1 MKKALP
7 LLLLLAACA
16 PKPAEKQAPKTQ
28 EAPPLVVRTLKAQE
42 GVLEREGRVQARL
55 EPERESRVAAGTS
68 GRVVQAL
75 DPGRRVGQGE
85 AVVVLD
91 ERPFQEALQAARL
104 ALAQAQANLERAERQ
119 NREARP
125 ALEAQLASARANLE
139 SIRKRYEEAKALYEA
154 GAVARLDLLA
164 LQAQLQGAEASY
176 QSALEALSRL
186 DRGEDLKLLRLQVE
200 QAQLQLGQAERNL
213 KEVRIRAPFAGEV
226 IEVYVR
232 PGEFALAGQSAFR
245 LGSLDLLAKASLPPE
260 EAETLGKAQGEVR
273 FLLRQSGKEVQ
284 AQLVRKGDLPGP
296 NRLVEVALKPKG
308 SLAPGTAE
316 LVYRIPL
323 ARGVLLP
330 VGAVK
335 VQEGEAVVFVV
346 AASPKGEGQAL
357 KRPVQLLAQS
367 GERVA
372 VSGLKPGERVVFP
385 IPESLQEGDRVR
397 TLEGGN
403 PEAP

>member
-7 LLLLLAACA
+7 LILLLAACA
-16 PKPAEKQAPKTQ
+16 PKSTEKQAPKTQ
-28 EAPPLVVRTLKAQE
+28 EAPPLVVRTLAAQE

-55 EPERESRVAAGTS
+55 EPERESRVAAGVS

-75 DPGRRVGQGE
+75 DPGKKVGRGE

-91 ERPFQEALQAARL
+91 ESPFQEALQAAKL

-139 SIRKRYEEAKALYEA
+139 SIRKRYEEAKALYEV

-200 QAQLQLGQAERNL
+200 QARLQLSQAERNL
-213 KEVRIRAPFAGEV
+213 KEARIRAPFAGEV

-232 PGEFALAGQSAFR
+232 PGEFAPAGQPAFR
-245 LGSLDLLAKASLPPE
+245 LGSLDLLAKAFLPPE
-260 EAETLGKAQGEVR
+260 EAQTLGNAQGEVR

-296 NRLVEVALKPKG
+296 NRLVEVVLKPRG
-308 SLAPGTAE
+308 ALAPGTAE

-323 ARGVLLP
+323 ARGVLLLA
-330 VGAVK
+330 GAVK
-335 VQEGEAVVFVV
+335 VREGEAFVFVV
-346 AASPKGEGQAL
+346 AASKGEGQVQ
-357 KRPVQLLAQS
+357 KRPVGLLAQS

-397 TLEGGN
+397 ILEGGN
-403 PEAP
+403 PEAL

>member
-55 EPERESRVAAGTS
+55 EPERESRVAAEAS

-125 ALEAQLASARANLE
+125 VLEAQLASARANLE
-139 SIRKRYEEAKALYEA
+139 SIRKRYEEAKALYEI

-200 QAQLQLGQAERNL
+200 QARLQLGQAERNL

-232 PGEFALAGQSAFR
+232 PGEFALAGQPAFR

-260 EAETLGKAQGEVR
+260 EAEALKGQEVR
-273 FLLRQSGKEVQ
+273 LLLRQSGKEVQ
-284 AQLVRKGDLPGP
+284 AQLVRKGELPGP

-323 ARGVLLP
+323 AKGVLLP

-335 VQEGEAVVFVV
+335 VQEGEAFVFVV
-346 AASPKGEGQAL
+346 TASPKGEGQAL